1 MTIQFMKMKTIH
13 VGITKKINLGNSE
26 SKIHTIT
33 IDAVLEESEDLYDVS
48 NKLKDQ
54 INFQLREWEAES
66 TEEKMNI
73 KKNDKKIIEKPVIRS
88 KDDLDVLEEVVC
100 PKCGEL
106 MTKEDGKKY
115 YMCEEHY
122 GSLVQIKSGKVM
134 KRRF

>member
-1 MTIQFMKMKTIH
+1 MKIKAIH
-13 VGITKKINLGNSE
+13 VGITKKINLGKNE

-33 IDAVLEESEDLYDVS
+33 IDAEMEEDEDQYDVT

-54 INFQLREWEAES
+54 INFQLREWEAE
-66 TEEKMNI
+66 TLEEIKNV
-73 KKNDKKIIEKPVIRS
+73 KKNDKKATEKPVIQS
-88 KDDLDVLEEVVC
+88 KDNLDILEEVVC

-106 MTKEDGKKY
+106 MMKEEGKKY

-122 GSLVQIKSGKVM
+122 GSLVQIKSGKVL

>member
-1 MTIQFMKMKTIH
+1 MKMKTIH
-13 VGITKKINLGNSE
+13 VGITKKINLGNNE

-33 IDAVLEESEDLYDVS
+33 IDAEIEEGEDLYDVT

-54 INFQLREWEAES
+54 INFQLREWESEPI
-66 TEEKMNI
+66 EENKNI
-73 KKNDKKIIEKPVIRS
+73 KKNNKKIIEKPVIQS
-88 KDDLDVLEEVVC
+88 KDDLDILEEVVC

-106 MTKEDGKKY
+106 MAKEEGKKY